1 MEIAS
6 DSVELAAEKP
16 LQGRAKRRHVRARPQ
31 LLTRNELDGRSNA
44 AKTFDRLVSEIE
56 TDLGG
61 RDQLSAIERT
71 LIEAY
76 AGAYVSLCNL
86 SMRLALGEQIDLS
99 EHSAAVG
106 AMVRVAS
113 RLGLQRRARDVTSP
127 PSVAEYLEH
136 INGEAAK

>member
-1 MEIAS
+1 M
-6 DSVELAAEKP
+6 
-16 LQGRAKRRHVRARPQ
+16 PQ
-31 LLTRNELDGRSNA
+31 LLTRSELDGRSNA

-61 RDQLSAIERT
+61 HEQLSAIERT

-86 SMRLALGEQIDLS
+86 STRLALGESIALS

-113 RLGLQRRARDVTSP
+113 RLGLRRRAREVPDLQQ
-127 PSVAEYLEH
+127 YLTQFAQQDATE
-136 INGEAAK
+136 